1 MCSRCTPSS
10 RAARIFHRSSGCCA
24 AGKSAACGSRISG
37 VMPRSSMSHGSPAAA
52 SWRER
57 WRDAPALWRCSRSG
71 RSEGHATISTPS
83 ERLYRQMD
91 AALAPRLSPGAQ
103 DREIA
108 STVRRER
115 GRLLAFIRGSI
126 ADAAEAEDV
135 LQEALYELVLAYR
148 LMQPVEQAG
157 AWLRRVA
164 RNRIIDR
171 FRRKRVER
179 SAAGAAESAA
189 APRAAQDEGSLEPVL
204 EDLLPAP
211 DSGPESAL
219 MRELL
224 LAEIEAALAE
234 LPPEQRE
241 VFIAHEIEGVSF
253 KELAARTGVGLNTL
267 LSRKRYAV
275 LYLQERLRAVWDEW
289 LPGSEIGGLST
300 TNR

>member
-1 MCSRCTPSS
+1 
-10 RAARIFHRSSGCCA
+10 
-24 AGKSAACGSRISG
+24 
-37 VMPRSSMSHGSPAAA
+37 
-52 SWRER
+52 
-57 WRDAPALWRCSRSG
+57 
-71 RSEGHATISTPS
+71 
-83 ERLYRQMD
+83 MD
-91 AALAPRLSPGAQ
+91 AALTRHLSPGAQ

-115 GRLLAFIRGSI
+115 GRLLAFIRASI

-179 SAAGAAESAA
+179 PVVAATE
-189 APRAAQDEGSLEPVL
+189 DEASLDPGL

-211 DSGPESAL
+211 DGGPESAV

-224 LAEIEAALAE
+224 LAEIGAALAE

-241 VFIAHEIEGVSF
+241 VFVAHEIEGVSF
-253 KELAARTGVGLNTL
+253 KELAARTGVSLNTL

-275 LYLQERLRAVWDEW
+275 LYLQERLQAAWDEW
-289 LPGSEIGGLST
+289 LL
-300 TNR
+300 N